1 MDGFGAVEVLRWRR
15 TVDGMERSRS
25 LLLAISSPLIVLD
38 SEMYLQVPSRHL
50 ALRLRLP
57 LVYHQQVVSQK
68 DGLVTP
74 QVLPHISS

>member
-25 LLLAISSPLIVLD
+25 LLLAISSPWIVLD
-38 SEMYLQVPSRHL
+38 SEVYLQVPSRHL

-57 LVYHQQVVSQK
+57 LVYQQVVSQK